1 MKEKKK
7 RYYILDIIRAIT
19 LISMVLYHF
28 TYDLLDLFGQIKML
42 DNIFLVLWQ
51 QSICIT
57 FVFLSGFCFSLD
69 KHPLR
74 R

>member
-28 TYDLLDLFGQIKML
+28 TYDLLDLFG
-42 DNIFLVLWQ
+42 
-51 QSICIT
+51 
-57 FVFLSGFCFSLD
+57 
-69 KHPLR
+69 
-74 R
+74 